1 MAQSGQQQNSDD
13 ALAPIWITAFL
24 IITGSVIWYY
34 QHEAIV
40 RFMFNLNLLQAKA
53 VNLIW
58 PGHPL
63 SSLITTLENSD
74 LTTVGWSELVELT
87 TLVGTYTRYFYM
99 AIIVVLAFFLYQKD
113 LSTKF
118 CKVYSMKTLRA
129 QEQENWPSIAPV
141 IKEDLWKTDIGQGPW
156 AMALNPMEFSRKY
169 NLLKKNDLLME
180 ASMPGQ
186 EMTAA
191 LRKAD
196 AKRIFTMQLGPIW
209 KDFNA
214 CQPHVIALAA
224 IFMARLCRDRE
235 SANQISKQLSISFA
249 KGKTD
254 YSSAYP
260 VLEKHKNSFL
270 VQEIVQKHA
279 YVYTVMASL
288 LEAARDDGVVPSSE
302 FLWLKPV
309 DRRLWYTLNC
319 VGRQTPFVEVGGI
332 FAHWKA
338 EKKMNRAS
346 LTPMI
351 DEAIKALDIA
361 LKEVK
366 LTDKELAELPL

>member
-1 MAQSGQQQNSDD
+1 MAQSGQSQNSDD
-13 ALAPIWITAFL
+13 GMAPLWISAFL
-24 IITGSVIWYY
+24 IITGMSVWYY
-34 QHEAIV
+34 QHEVIV
-40 RFMFNLNLLQAKA
+40 FFFSKINLWQAKA
-53 VNLIW
+53 INLIW

-63 SSLITTLENSD
+63 SNLIQTIENSD
-74 LTTVGWSELVELT
+74 LSRVTWNELVEFT
-87 TLVGTYTRYFYM
+87 TLVGSYTRYFYLT
-99 AIIVVLAFFLYQKD
+99 IISILAFFLYQKD
-113 LSTKF
+113 ISSKF

-141 IKEDLWKTDIGQGPW
+141 IKEDLWKTDISEGPW
-156 AMALNPMEFSRKY
+156 AMALNPMEFGRKY

-209 KDFNA
+209 KNFNS

-224 IFMARLCRDRE
+224 IFMARLCKDRE
-235 SANQISKQLSISFA
+235 SANHISKQLSISFA
-249 KGKTD
+249 KGKID

-260 VLEKHKNSFL
+260 ILDKHKNSYQ
-270 VQEIVQKHA
+270 VQEIIQKHA
-279 YVYTVMASL
+279 YVCTVMASL

-319 VGRQTPFVEVGGI
+319 VGRQTPFVEVAGI

-338 EKKMNRAS
+338 EKKMKRPS

-351 DEAIKALDIA
+351 DEAIKALEIA
-361 LKEVK
+361 IKEVR

>member
-13 ALAPIWITAFL
+13 ALAPIWITLFL
-24 IITGSVIWYY
+24 IIAGSLVWYY

-40 RFMFNLNLLQAKA
+40 RFMFRINLWQAKA
-53 VNLIW
+53 VDLIW

-63 SSLITTLENSD
+63 NNIITTIENSD
-74 LTTVGWSELVELT
+74 LSTVSWKEMVEFTSLI
-87 TLVGTYTRYFYM
+87 GTYTRYFYM
-99 AIIVVLAFFLYQKD
+99 SIIIVLAFFLYQKD
-113 LSTKF
+113 ISTKF

-141 IKEDLWKTDIGQGPW
+141 IKEDLWKADIGEGPW
-156 AMALNPMEFSRKY
+156 AMALNPMEFGRKY

-191 LRKAD
+191 LKKAD
-196 AKRIFTMQLGPIW
+196 AKRVFTMQLGPIW
-209 KDFNA
+209 KDFNS

-249 KGKTD
+249 NGKID

-260 VLEKHKNSFL
+260 VLEKHKNSFQ

-279 YVYTVMASL
+279 YVCTVMASL

-302 FLWLKPV
+302 FLWLKPI

-319 VGRQTPFVEVGGI
+319 VGRQTPFVEVGGV

-361 LKEVK
+361 IKEVK

>member
-1 MAQSGQQQNSDD
+1 
-13 ALAPIWITAFL
+13 
-24 IITGSVIWYY
+24 
-34 QHEAIV
+34 
-40 RFMFNLNLLQAKA
+40 MFRINLWQAKA
-53 VNLIW
+53 VDSIW

-63 SSLITTLENSD
+63 SNLITTIENSD
-74 LTTVGWSELVELT
+74 LSTVSWKEMVEFTSLI
-87 TLVGTYTRYFYM
+87 GTYTRYFYM
-99 AIIVVLAFFLYQKD
+99 SIIIVLAFFLYQKD
-113 LSTKF
+113 ISTKF

-141 IKEDLWKTDIGQGPW
+141 IKEDLWKADIGEGPW
-156 AMALNPMEFSRKY
+156 AMALNPMEFGRKY

-191 LRKAD
+191 LKKAD
-196 AKRIFTMQLGPIW
+196 AKRVFTMQLGPIW
-209 KDFNA
+209 KDFNS

-249 KGKTD
+249 KGKID

-260 VLEKHKNSFL
+260 VLEKHKNSFQ

-279 YVYTVMASL
+279 YVCTVMASL

-302 FLWLKPV
+302 FLWLKPI

-319 VGRQTPFVEVGGI
+319 VGRQTPFVEVGGV

-361 LKEVK
+361 IKEVK

>member
-13 ALAPIWITAFL
+13 GLAPLWISAFL
-24 IITGSVIWYY
+24 IITAFMVWHF

-40 RFMFNLNLLQAKA
+40 RFMFRINLWQAK
-53 VNLIW
+53 VVDLIW

-63 SSLITTLENSD
+63 SNLITTIENSD
-74 LTTVGWSELVELT
+74 FSTITWKEVVELT
-87 TLVGTYTRYFYM
+87 SLVGTYTRYFYM
-99 AIIVVLAFFLYQKD
+99 AIIIVLAFFLYQKD
-113 LSTKF
+113 ISTKF

-141 IKEDLWKTDIGQGPW
+141 IKEDLWKADIGEGPW
-156 AMALNPMEFSRKY
+156 AMALNPMEFGRKY

-191 LRKAD
+191 LKKAD

-209 KDFNA
+209 KDFNS

-249 KGKTD
+249 KGKID

-260 VLEKHKNSFL
+260 VLEKHKNSFQ

-279 YVYTVMASL
+279 YVCTVMASL

-302 FLWLKPV
+302 FLWLKPI

-319 VGRQTPFVEVGGI
+319 VGRQTPFVEVGGV

-361 LKEVK
+361 IKEVK
-366 LTDKELAELPL
+366 LTAKELAELPL

>member
-1 MAQSGQQQNSDD
+1 MAQSGQQQSSDD
-13 ALAPIWITAFL
+13 GLAPIWISAFL
-24 IITGSVIWYY
+24 IITSALVWHY

-40 RFMFNLNLLQAKA
+40 RFMFRINLWQAKA
-53 VNLIW
+53 VDLIW

-63 SSLITTLENSD
+63 SNLIATIENSD
-74 LTTVGWSELVELT
+74 LSTVGWKEMVEFT
-87 TLVGTYTRYFYM
+87 SIVGTYTRYFYM
-99 AIIVVLAFFLYQKD
+99 AIVIVLAFFLYQKD
-113 LSTKF
+113 ISTKF

-141 IKEDLWKTDIGQGPW
+141 IKEDLWKADIAEGPW

-209 KDFNA
+209 KDFNS

-224 IFMARLCRDRE
+224 IFLARLCRDRE

-249 KGKTD
+249 QGKID

-270 VQEIVQKHA
+270 VQEIIQKHA
-279 YVYTVMASL
+279 YVCTVMASL

-302 FLWLKPV
+302 FLWLKPI

-319 VGRQTPFVEVGGI
+319 VGRQTPFVEVGGV

-361 LKEVK
+361 IKEVK